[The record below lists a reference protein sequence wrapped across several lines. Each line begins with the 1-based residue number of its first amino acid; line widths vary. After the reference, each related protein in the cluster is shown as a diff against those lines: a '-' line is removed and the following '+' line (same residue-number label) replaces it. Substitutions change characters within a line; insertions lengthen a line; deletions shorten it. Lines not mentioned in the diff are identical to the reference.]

1 MVTGNLSAELDKLLA
16 LCNVCIY
23 GAGLDGLTYDIV
35 TVDTVIPPPEEPEI
49 IRDKNQ
55 EYVVYTDEEYELR
68 KASEGH
74 SVDSYRVTYDAK
86 KNEIA
91 REFLYT
97 DIYKAKS
104 RQVMVG
110 TTVREPN

>member
-1 MVTGNLSAELDKLLA
+1 M
-16 LCNVCIY
+16 CIY
-23 GAGLDGLTYDIV
+23 GAGLGDVTYEIV
-35 TVDTVIPPPEEPEI
+35 TVDTVIPAPEEPEI

-68 KASEGH
+68 KAFDGH
-74 SVDSYRVTYDAK
+74 SVDSFRVTYDK
-86 KNEIA
+86 SKNEIA
-91 REFLYT
+91 REFLYN

-110 TTVREPN
+110 TTVRETNQSK